1 MQVSLWCFLFAPGLQ
16 ATAQQPATSK
26 MIGGRVILGVL
37 EDIPGEYTGESD
49 FRAVRAVFEKNGD
62 GWQAFPPQTK
72 SYPEPLT
79 PPSSYPKE
87 MTWTIAF
94 DGRNLGTITALTP
107 PQYHFYSEIGI
118 ENIISH
124 GPVPTI
130 GKKLADFAG
139 FSGAPV
145 YRPLVAVSQPN
156 FTDPDQW
163 KPTQLAPE
171 LIATARQQF
180 RSKFPKV
187 SNCKEPNE
195 TLHKP
200 WDYRD
205 EDIKVS
211 KSYSSNNEWALIELQ
226 LTGYACD
233 GMLDDDSAFGGQWY
247 VIDPTGKPRF
257 LGTNIWLVDA
267 GDYDNS
273 GSSEVLFSIN
283 GYNSGGY
290 RLFYKNFTQSAE
302 FLFHYH

>member
-1 MQVSLWCFLFAPGLQ
+1 MQ
-16 ATAQQPATSK
+16 
-26 MIGGRVILGVL
+26 GGRVILGVL

-118 ENIISH
+118 ENITSH
-124 GPVPTI
+124 GPVPTV
-130 GKKLADFAG
+130 GKKSTEYAG
-139 FSGAPV
+139 FTGTPV

-156 FTDPDQW
+156 FSDPDHW
-163 KPTQLAPE
+163 KPAQLSPD
-171 LIATARQQF
+171 LIAAARQQF

-187 SNCKEPNE
+187 TNCRNPDENV
-195 TLHKP
+195 LRP
-200 WDYRD
+200 WTYRD
-205 EDIKVS
+205 EDIHVNKAFSS
-211 KSYSSNNEWALIELQ
+211 KDDWSLIDLN
-226 LTGYACD
+226 LTGYSCD
-233 GMLDDDSAFGGQWY
+233 GPQDDDSAFIGQWY
-247 VIDPTGKPRF
+247 VIDPAGKLKF
-257 LGTNIWLVDA
+257 LGTNMWLVDA

-273 GSSEVLFSIN
+273 GSSEVLFSID
-283 GYNSGGY
+283 GYNMGGY
-290 RLFYKNFTQSAE
+290 RLFYRDFTQSVE
-302 FLFHYH
+302 FLFHYN